1 VPLITTN
8 WLTTLLA
15 VNHTSWFT
23 ARRWPKNGSSEA
35 FETALDC
42 GSLNQRSCCFC
53 STKAQEK
60 KNTEFPQREK
70 ENNNI
75 NPEVVQRAWREDSTK
90 TCCSVPEFFEYI
102 QVGWKFVSNFSCK
115 IKSASLRFGTH
126 YSLSKENSLSKVHGH
141 LIIKMPSITKV
152 SAITK
157 ASEY

>member
-1 VPLITTN
+1 M
-8 WLTTLLA
+8 
-15 VNHTSWFT
+15 
-23 ARRWPKNGSSEA
+23 
-35 FETALDC
+35 
-42 GSLNQRSCCFC
+42 
-53 STKAQEK
+53 
-60 KNTEFPQREK
+60 
-70 ENNNI
+70 
-75 NPEVVQRAWREDSTK
+75 QRAWREDSTN

-102 QVGWKFVSNFSCK
+102 QVGWKFVSNFSCT